1 MAKMGGGLV
10 FDTRSPQEKEGR
22 NSNGVKLI
30 WTGPL
35 TCGKPMMG
43 SSLVRSFPSTKLPY
57 VISHIPHFVKGY
69 LDVEVVEKG
78 EKLPEENEN
87 RKF

>member
-10 FDTRSPQEKEGR
+10 FATRPPQEKEER

-30 WTGPL
+30 WTGLL

-43 SSLVRSFPSTKLPY
+43 SSLVRSFPSAKLPLN
-57 VISHIPHFVKGY
+57 VVSCIPLFVKEY

-87 RKF
+87 